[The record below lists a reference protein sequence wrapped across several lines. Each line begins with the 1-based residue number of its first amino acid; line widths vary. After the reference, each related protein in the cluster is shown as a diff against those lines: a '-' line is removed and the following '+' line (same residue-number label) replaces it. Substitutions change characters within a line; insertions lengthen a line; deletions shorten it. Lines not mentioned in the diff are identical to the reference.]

1 VASGIVDAS
10 VPIRVTLMIL
20 LRVALILGGTLALY
34 ALIPIEDGVAT
45 TVITISAGVGLA
57 GVLYVF
63 FRQFDRIERAER
75 PGAAAIEALLLVAGL
90 FLTLFAFIYVSLSA
104 SSADAFTQPL
114 DKVAG
119 IYFSV
124 TILATVG
131 FGDIAPKTDV
141 AQILVT
147 VQMILNI
154 VLLGTAVKLLSLSA
168 QQAKTKRRWGGHAE
182 AAPHQQRTHEE

>member
-1 VASGIVDAS
+1 VASGLIDTS
-10 VPIRVTLMIL
+10 VPIRVTLLIL
-20 LRVALILGGTLALY
+20 LRACLILGGTLLLY
-34 ALIPIEDGVAT
+34 ALIPIDDSAAT
-45 TVITISAGVGLA
+45 TAIAVAAGAGLV

-63 FRQFDRIERAER
+63 FRQFDRIERAAR

-90 FLTLFAFIYVSLSA
+90 FLTLFALIYVSLSA

-131 FGDIAPKTDV
+131 FGDIAPKTDA

-147 VQMILNI
+147 IQMILNI

-168 QQAKTKRRWGGHAE
+168 QQARSKRQRAGHPQ
-182 AAPHQQRTHEE
+182 APAHETRTHEE